1 MAEPGRESA
10 TWMPP
15 GHFYSPIP
23 SAEDIATHR
32 RGLQRAAPRDLPG
45 IELRED
51 AQLALLARLRRYYPD
66 QPWSAEPRPHLRYYF
81 DNEYF
86 SYADAIFLQCML
98 RDLHPRRIVEVGAGF
113 STAAMLDVL
122 ERFLGAD
129 VRLTCV
135 EPYPERLESLTRP
148 GDETRFDLIR
158 QPTQDAPL
166 ERFLELGHDDLLFV
180 DSTHVSKLRSD
191 VNRLVLDVLP
201 SIAAGV
207 VVHFHD
213 VFWPF
218 EYPLRWVE
226 ENRAWNEL
234 YLLRAFLCFNPAF
247 EIVLFNH
254 VIGTRYRDVLARDF
268 PLCIRNIGGSLWLR
282 KVGDPGLEPGTS
294 SLSEKRSNRLS

>member
-1 MAEPGRESA
+1 MGDPGLEPG
-10 TWMPP
+10 TWVAP

-23 SAEDIATHR
+23 SAGDIAVHR
-32 RGLQRAAPRDLPG
+32 RGLRQAPPGDLPG

-66 QPWSAEPRPHLRYYF
+66 QPWSGEARPPLRYYF
-81 DNEYF
+81 ENEWF
-86 SYADAIFLQCML
+86 SYADAIFLHCML
-98 RDLHPRRIVEVGAGF
+98 RDLRPQRIVEVGAGF
-113 STAAMLDVL
+113 STAAMLDTL
-122 ERFLGAD
+122 ELFLDTD

-135 EPYPERLESLTRP
+135 EPYPETLESLTRR

-166 ERFLELGHDDLLFV
+166 ELFLELGADDLLFI

-201 SIAAGV
+201 SIATGV

-247 EIVLFNH
+247 KIILFNH
-254 VIGTRYRDVLARDF
+254 LIGTRYRDILARDF

-282 KVGDPGLEPGTS
+282 RTEDLGAAIP
-294 SLSEKRSNRLS
+294 SNSTR